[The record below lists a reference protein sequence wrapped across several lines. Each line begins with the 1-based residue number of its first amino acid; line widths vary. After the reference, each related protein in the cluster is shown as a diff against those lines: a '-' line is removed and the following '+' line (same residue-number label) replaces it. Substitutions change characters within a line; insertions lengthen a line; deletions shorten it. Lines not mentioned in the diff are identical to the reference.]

1 MIMIH
6 DFTFAAGCL
15 CVAAFLMSRDE
26 SSRIDRSRSMAGPT
40 EPEAVHELELPGP
53 LGPGFAKDPTRAASY
68 AALAAAGA
76 FASGVLSG

>member
-1 MIMIH
+1 MILLLQL
-6 DFTFAAGCL
+6 DV
-15 CVAAFLMSRDE
+15 CVWLLSWWVEMSRVE
-26 SSRIDRSRSMAGPT
+26 SMEAAVWPAQL
-40 EPEAVHELELPGP
+40 EAVHELELPGP